1 VCKKKYDIGTIMANY
16 TLERDG
22 WESDECEGGGSE
34 CVEVKSRR
42 EKCTNQKRI
51 WKEIIIIR

>member
-1 VCKKKYDIGTIMANY
+1 MANY

-34 CVEVKSRR
+34 SVEVKKKNKS
-42 EKCTNQKRI
+42 KGSGK
-51 WKEIIIIR
+51 K

>member
-1 VCKKKYDIGTIMANY
+1 MCKKKYDIGTIMANY

-42 EKCTNQKRI
+42 KKYKSKRI

>member
-1 VCKKKYDIGTIMANY
+1 MANY

-22 WESDECEGGGSE
+22 WESDECEGVGSE